1 MSSYL
6 GFNGEELELYTELKD
21 VFELMNHNDSA
32 NNFKRE
38 IRLFDRIQKKLV
50 ELYNNANERN
60 NWSAISEQEK
70 EGGKFEAIQR
80 LEAKE
85 KLLKAENA
93 QKLKHGDDMKD
104 TKKIHDGS
112 Q

>member
-21 VFELMNHNDSA
+21 VFELMNHNDSQQ
-32 NNFKRE
+32 NFRRE
-38 IRLFDRIQKKLV
+38 IRLFDRIQKRLV
-50 ELYNNANERN
+50 ELYNNAYDRN

-85 KLLKAENA
+85 RLLK
-93 QKLKHGDDMKD
+93 
-104 TKKIHDGS
+104 
-112 Q
+112 

>member
-21 VFELMNHNDSA
+21 VFQLMNHNDSES
-32 NNFKRE
+32 NFKRE
-38 IRLFDRIQKKLV
+38 IRLFDRIQRRLN
-50 ELYNNANERN
+50 ELHSNAILRN
-60 NWSAISEQEK
+60 NQSIGEQDN

-85 KLLKAENA
+85 KLL
-93 QKLKHGDDMKD
+93 
-104 TKKIHDGS
+104 
-112 Q
+112 